1 MLQVRLLEVDPAALT
16 RDETF
21 WAGAPHELPP
31 PELSRAVRSRLGAL
45 RTLG

>member
-21 WAGAPHELPP
+21 GRGHRMSCPL
-31 PELSRAVRSRLGAL
+31 AL